1 MVIKSPFP
9 KFASPVTKRRGTRSS
24 SNAAAGN
31 AGLSVNNTA
40 NSVSDEARAPSA
52 SAANRKGR
60 HSRVQDMKQEINR
73 LKTEVA
79 SRDVEIANL
88 RREIN
93 RLKTEVASRDV
104 EIANLRREINRLKTE
119 VASRDV
125 EIANLR
131 REIVLSRDG
140 EIAEWREAM
149 KLANAEIEMANAEIE
164 RMKLMASLPPPAT
177 GSASASMPP
186 EKAAKVDQWS
196 TEILDKARRGILSPH
211 PGNMRCFYIIFDQMG
226 DKTSAFYRL
235 VVDSFDR
242 AGNLKDGLKF
252 EDLWDTMLLMAKE
265 RTIA

>member
-88 RREIN
+88 RRGLEA
-93 RLKTEVASRDV
+93 RKTGASALHDNSLNDLQV
-104 EIANLRREINRLKTE
+104 KLNLSSKRTDDLVKSNEHLQ
-119 VASRDV
+119 
-125 EIANLR
+125 NL
-131 REIVLSRDG
+131 VLSRDG

-149 KLANAEIEMANAEIE
+149 KLANAEIE

-177 GSASASMPP
+177 GSASASMPSA
-186 EKAAKVDQWS
+186 KAAKVEQWS
-196 TEILDKARRGILSPH
+196 TEISDKAWGCLLSRQ
-211 PGNMRCFYIIFDQMG
+211 PGNMRCFYIIYDQMG

>member
-60 HSRVQDMKQEINR
+60 NSRVQ
-73 LKTEVA
+73 
-79 SRDVEIANL
+79 
-88 RREIN
+88 
-93 RLKTEVASRDV
+93 
-104 EIANLRREINRLKTE
+104 
-119 VASRDV
+119 
-125 EIANLR
+125 
-131 REIVLSRDG
+131 VLSRDG

-149 KLANAEIEMANAEIE
+149 KLANAEIE

-177 GSASASMPP
+177 GSASASMPSA
-186 EKAAKVDQWS
+186 KAAKVEQWS
-196 TEILDKARRGILSPH
+196 TEISDKAWGCLLSRQ
-211 PGNMRCFYIIFDQMG
+211 PGNMRCFYIIYDQMG

-252 EDLWDTMLLMAKE
+252 EDLWDAMLLMAKE
-265 RTIA
+265 RIIA

>member
-88 RREIN
+88 RRGLEA
-93 RLKTEVASRDV
+93 RKTGASALHDNSLNDLQV
-104 EIANLRREINRLKTE
+104 KLNLSSKRTDDLVKSNEHLQ
-119 VASRDV
+119 
-125 EIANLR
+125 NL
-131 REIVLSRDG
+131 VLSRDG

-177 GSASASMPP
+177 GSASASMPSA
-186 EKAAKVDQWS
+186 KAAKVEQWS
-196 TEILDKARRGILSPH
+196 TEISDKAWGCLLSRQ
-211 PGNMRCFYIIFDQMG
+211 PGNMRCFYIIYDQMG